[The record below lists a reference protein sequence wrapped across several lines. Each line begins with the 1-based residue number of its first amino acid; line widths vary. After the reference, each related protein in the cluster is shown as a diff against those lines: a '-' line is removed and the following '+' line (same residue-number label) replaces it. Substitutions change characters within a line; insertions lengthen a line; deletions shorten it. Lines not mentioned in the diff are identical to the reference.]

1 MPLCWLVQLCEMWH
15 SSALNGSLPDRVRA
29 NARAIGFG
37 MPCVLSLEAA
47 RACASRVTSV
57 VCDDDFV
64 SRSSVSSFH
73 NLVRALTCLARCRV
87 PRRGGGISN
96 GAGAQLDYDTAVQAC
111 LAAITSAS
119 GKTAPPPSPSASSS
133 STSSSRTD
141 NETQSLASHVLD
153 LVSRIDAAAHP
164 LWPSSD
170 NVNELRTQLELIARA
185 VVAFV
190 CAHRESVS
198 TSAAAGAAASAPA
211 SADTAASDAAASNAA
226 AQEPLFPPGRCIWM
240 RTPLAAAPPQPLT
253 VDQLTFDT
261 ILLSTSMARSHL
273 ARNYVRA
280 CERAAAW

>member
-1 MPLCWLVQLCEMWH
+1 MWH
-15 SSALNGSLPDRVRA
+15 SSALTASLPDCGRV

-87 PRRGGGISN
+87 PRRGSGSSSATGV
-96 GAGAQLDYDTAVQAC
+96 QLDYDTAVQAC
-111 LAAITSAS
+111 LNAITNAG
-119 GKTAPPPSPSASSS
+119 GKTLLPPPS
-133 STSSSRTD
+133 SSRSD
-141 NETQSLASHVLD
+141 SQTQSLASHVLD
-153 LVSRIDAAAHP
+153 LVSRIDAASHP

-170 NVNELRTQLELIARA
+170 NMGELRAQLERIARA

-190 CAHRESVS
+190 RAHRESVS
-198 TSAAAGAAASAPA
+198 AAASSHAASGSGAAAA
-211 SADTAASDAAASNAA
+211 SSTA

-240 RTPLAAAPPQPLT
+240 RTPLAVAPPQPLT

-261 ILLSTSMARSHL
+261 IFLSTSMARSHL
-273 ARNYVRA
+273 ARHYVRA